1 MKRFPLFVCLILLLV
16 VAGIPLVAATPTI
29 SRVSPETGP
38 NYGDITITITGT
50 GFNGNSSV
58 MLSSC
63 TTGDVIHGTVVS
75 WSPTSLVCELSIRGV
90 NPAKYHVIVNSPFTD
105 TYGIYH
111 YQDGCRLFEGFQIYQ
126 GTGTIYTTTTTTKTT
141 TTTVATTAAPSSG
154 KNSIFFETNP
164 TGATIYVDG
173 REVGTSS
180 FSYYT
185 DNDGTF
191 NVVVKKAG
199 YEEYDGQVTVVDG
212 GPRARFYGLLT
223 PLSSTAGTVT
233 TTASSTYSSSLPVSA
248 PTTIKKSTL
257 KIPTPL
263 GTYSPPAEE
272 ESPIDPAIALWAAGI
287 GIMLVVIRR
296 R

>member
-1 MKRFPLFVCLILLLV
+1 MKRFPLCVCLVLLLV
-16 VAGIPLVAATPTI
+16 VAVIPPVAATPTI

-38 NYGDITITITGT
+38 NYGDITLTVYGT

-75 WSPTSLVCELSIRGV
+75 WSPTSLVCVFSIRNA
-90 NPAKYHVIVNSPFTD
+90 NPAKYHVIVNSPYTD

-111 YQDGCRLFEGFQIYQ
+111 YQDGCRLFQGFEIYP
-126 GTGTIYTTTTTTKTT
+126 GTGTTYTTTTTTRTT
-141 TTTVATTAAPSSG
+141 TTPVATTAASSSG
-154 KNSIFFETNP
+154 KNSIFIETNP
-164 TGATIYVDG
+164 NGATIFVDG
-173 REVGTSS
+173 KEVGTSS

-191 NVVVKKAG
+191 NVVAKKVG
-199 YEEYDGQVTVVDG
+199 YEDYAGQVTVVDG

-223 PLSSTAGTVT
+223 PLSSPAGTVT
-233 TTASSTYSSSLPVSA
+233 TTAPSSTYSSSVPISPA
-248 PTTIKKSTL
+248 STIRKSTL

-263 GTYSPPAEE
+263 GTYAPPAEE
-272 ESPIDPAIALWAAGI
+272 SPVDPAIALWAAGI
-287 GIMLVVIRR
+287 GIIFVAIRR